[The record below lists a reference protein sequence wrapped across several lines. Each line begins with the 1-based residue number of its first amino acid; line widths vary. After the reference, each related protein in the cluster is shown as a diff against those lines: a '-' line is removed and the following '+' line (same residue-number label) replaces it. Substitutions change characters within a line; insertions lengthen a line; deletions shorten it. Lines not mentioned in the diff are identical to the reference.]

1 MGICRS
7 ASTSMVFAKLVNPLL
22 CLIIGFALLYFGREI
37 LEPLAFACLVAL
49 LLITPCKFFERQG
62 FPRGISALISML
74 LAFIVFI
81 IIFYYISISIVSF
94 KQDLPLMIQ
103 NINESIRQLE
113 MWAQKSFHVSRE
125 NMKSIV
131 EDSTNNILPSTS
143 SIINQTVTTVT
154 NVFFLGIILF
164 ITTFLLLLYRGLI
177 LKFFV
182 MLFSDEYTANIH
194 TVLNRIQ
201 VVIRSYIVGLLVEM
215 IIIAIAYCSAFLFLG
230 VRYALL
236 LGVIG
241 AIVNIIPYLGVI
253 ITCVLTALITLTT
266 NSPST
271 VLWSVVS
278 IIIIHMLDTNILM
291 PRIMI
296 SRVNINALTS
306 IVGVITGSALWGLPG
321 TFMAMPILAVLKVVF
336 EEVEPL
342 RPFAVLMG
350 DDSDEGKSFSKPVI
364 NKISRSVRGKKA
376 KK

>member
-49 LLITPCKFFERQG
+49 LLITPCKFFEKQG

-81 IIFYYISISIVSF
+81 VIFYYISISVVSF

-177 LKFFV
+177 VKFFV
-182 MLFSDEYTANIH
+182 MLCADEYTGNIH
-194 TVLNRIQ
+194 TILNRIQ

-215 IIIAIAYCSAFLFLG
+215 IIIAIAYCSVFLFLG

-271 VLWSVVS
+271 VMWSVVS

-350 DDSDEGKSFSKPVI
+350 DDTDEGKSFSKPVI
-364 NKISRSVRGKKA
+364 NKISRSVRGRKA

>member
-182 MLFSDEYTANIH
+182 MLFSDEYTGNIH

-350 DDSDEGKSFSKPVI
+350 DDGDEGKSFSKPVI